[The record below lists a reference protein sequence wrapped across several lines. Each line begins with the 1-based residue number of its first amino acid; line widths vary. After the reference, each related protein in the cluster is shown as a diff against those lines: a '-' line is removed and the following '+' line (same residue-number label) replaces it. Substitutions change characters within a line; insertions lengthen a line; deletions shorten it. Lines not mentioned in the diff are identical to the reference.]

1 MIVAPLAVHSDHA
14 AGEALMLAG
23 DIRVA
28 FSHLA
33 AVGLATILEESGV
46 ERVTL
51 YWTRA
56 LEARAIVG
64 GDGLDWNWA
73 AKSVHAHAVAHA
85 ADDDWTAATAEV
97 GAAVV
102 GLLSP
107 RIKPPA
113 DDAAWVAFADQRY
126 TVIDDQLHARRHLDL
141 AMIGAL
147 GEPAYWRF
155 DDSRRWRGPGRVR
168 RPDEGASRWE
178 MKTRNRGEDFVAHRL
193 RKLALAVADRE
204 PNAVRDGLSGAHVI
218 DEVGADDVASRTAT
232 GLASPGPADNALAW
246 CALWGISSFPVT
258 PRLGQPSR
266 TAGYLPKQREAMAMR
281 GAQFYLPVPAEPVF
295 LARYRHVALSEQL
308 ATAAATT
315 LLDRPDRLALEA
327 ARNWLLARHIGA
339 VARFPIGIFGSAS
352 APERRALLGTIHPLG
367 G

>member
-1 MIVAPLAVHSDHA
+1 MIVAPLAVHQDHA
-14 AGEALMLAG
+14 MGEGLPLTG

-33 AVGLATILEESGV
+33 AVGLATILDESGV

-51 YWTRA
+51 FWTGA

-64 GDGLDWNWA
+64 GDGLDWNGA
-73 AKSVHAHAVAHA
+73 AKAVHAQAAAHT
-85 ADDDWTAATAEV
+85 ADDDWTAATTAM
-97 GAAVV
+97 GTAVV

-113 DDAAWVAFADQRY
+113 DDAAWVAFAEQRR
-126 TVIDDQLHARRHLDL
+126 TAIDEQLHARRYLDL

-155 DDSRRWRGPGRVR
+155 DDSRGPRGQGRDR

-193 RKLALAVADRE
+193 RKLALAVAARE
-204 PNAVRDGLSGAHVI
+204 HDAVRDGLSGARLI
-218 DEVGADDVASRTAT
+218 DEVADDDVASRTAT
-232 GLASPGPADNALAW
+232 GLASPGPADSALAW
-246 CALWGISSFPVT
+246 CALWGISSFPVI
-258 PRLGQPSR
+258 PRLAQPSR
-266 TAGYLPKQREAMAMR
+266 TAGHLPRQRAATAMR
-281 GAQFYLPVPAEPVF
+281 GEQFYLPVPAEPLC

-308 ATAAATT
+308 ATAAAAT
-315 LLDRPDRLALEA
+315 LLDLPDHLAIEA

-339 VARFPIGIFGSAS
+339 VARFPIGTFGSAN
-352 APERRALLGTIHPLG
+352 APERRALLGTVHPLEG
-367 G
+367 